1 MAGPLRTY
9 SHLADLPR
17 KPSRYDVATTA
28 LHYRV
33 SHPSFHVD
41 VPIAAWYRRYQQGS
55 PLQSTLWETF
65 VDPRQT
71 DYTAYVRLQQGQEA
85 HVDGVLR
92 SIEESPYDRDLPAA
106 AHALTERLLTPLR
119 YPLHGLQM
127 VAAYVGQMA
136 PASRITIAALLQ
148 AADESRRIQ
157 RIAYRMAQVR
167 LVRPSFGDHSLQAWQ
182 EDPVWQP
189 LRELVERLLCTFD
202 WGEAFVALNVCVKP
216 LLDDLFMAQLPLA
229 ARRRED
235 YLLSQIVSSLSRDCD
250 WHQQWTAALMAVA
263 LATTTT
269 GEEHPDRN
277 PPAGNRA
284 AVENWVSVWWP
295 RAMRAAEAFRAA
307 LGEGGGGMVDASK
320 GRSLAFID
328 QLTLRRPS

>member
-1 MAGPLRTY
+1 MARPLKTY

-33 SHPSFHVD
+33 SHPSFEVD
-41 VPIAAWYRRYQQGS
+41 VPIAAWYRQHQQGS
-55 PLQSTLWETF
+55 LLQSAQWETF

-92 SIEESPYDRDLPAA
+92 SIEESNYDRDLPAA

-119 YPLHGLQM
+119 YPFHGLQM

-157 RIAYRMAQVR
+157 RVAYRMAQIR

-189 LRELVERLLCTFD
+189 LRELVERLLVTFD

-216 LLDDLFMAQLPLA
+216 LLDDLFLAQLPLA

-235 YLLSQIVSSLSRDCD
+235 YLLSQIFSSLSRDCD

-263 LATTTT
+263 LPATTT
-269 GEEHPDRN
+269 EEDRPDGDPR
-277 PPAGNRA
+277 AGNRP

-295 RAMRAAEAFRAA
+295 RAVRAAEAFRAA
-307 LGEGGGGMVDASK
+307 LGESGGGMIDASK
-320 GRSLAFID
+320 GRALAFID
-328 QLTLRRPS
+328 RLTLRRPS